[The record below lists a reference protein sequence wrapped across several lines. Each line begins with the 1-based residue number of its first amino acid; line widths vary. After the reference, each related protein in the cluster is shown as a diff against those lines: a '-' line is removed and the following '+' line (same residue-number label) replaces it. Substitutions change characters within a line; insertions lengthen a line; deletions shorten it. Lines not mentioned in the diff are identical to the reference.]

1 MKYIFVHGLGQN
13 ASSWNKTIAELNEEM
28 DIRCPELSVMLENEE
43 VTYDNLYKAFSEYC
57 NSLSEPINLCGLSLG
72 AILALNYTIDN
83 PAKVKSLILIGGQY
97 KMPKLILS
105 FQNMVFKCL
114 PNKLFVK
121 MGLSKNQ
128 VIKLTKSMLDLDFS
142 TQIADVECPT
152 MIICG
157 EKDKANKKAAQELA
171 NAIPQAQLEIIQGA
185 GHEVNT
191 QAPMQLG
198 HVIKRSES
206 FCIL

>member
-13 ASSWNKTIAELNEEM
+13 ASSWNGTIATLDETM
-28 DIRCPELSVMLENEE
+28 DIHCPELSVMIENKGA
-43 VTYDNLYKAFSEYC
+43 VYDSLYATFSEYC
-57 NSLSEPINLCGLSLG
+57 NRLSEPINLCGLSLG

-83 PAKVKSLILIGGQY
+83 PSKVKSLILIGGQY

-105 FQNMVFKCL
+105 LQNIVFKCL
-114 PNKLFVK
+114 PSKVFVK

-142 TQIADVECPT
+142 TQIADVVCPT
-152 MIICG
+152 MIIYG
-157 EKDKANKKAAQELA
+157 EKDKANKKAAQELT
-171 NAIPQAQLEIIQGA
+171 NSISQAHLEIIEGA

-191 QAPMQLG
+191 YASAQLG
-198 HVIKRSES
+198 HVIK
-206 FCIL
+206 FFIKNKV

>member
-13 ASSWNKTIAELNEEM
+13 ASSWDGTIAALDETVDIHCPQLSEM
-28 DIRCPELSVMLENEE
+28 IENKDA
-43 VTYDNLYKAFSEYC
+43 TYENLYKKFSEYC
-57 NSLSEPINLCGLSLG
+57 NRLSEPINLCGLSLG

-83 PAKVKSLILIGGQY
+83 PSKVKSLILIGGQY

-105 FQNMVFKCL
+105 LQNMVFKCL
-114 PNKLFVK
+114 PNKVFVK

-128 VIKLTKSMLDLDFS
+128 VIQLTKSMLDLDFS
-142 TQIADVECPT
+142 TQIKNIVCPT

-171 NAIPQAQLEIIQGA
+171 NVIPHAHLEMIEGA

-191 QAPMQLG
+191 DAPTQLG
-198 HVIKRSES
+198 QVILKYV
-206 FCIL
+206 